1 MAFQPGSKKLQ
12 FSIKMGVDILDGR
25 NSIAYKDVWNPN
37 IKNGEILQHSIA
49 SPDFYEASN
58 SIVNWSYLLPLSFL
72 GYFASFLVK
81 FDGCKRPCRIGYPWC
96 FGSCHQQEDKNARN
110 QHFNFWRKL
119 RILCLSFVSRLQTK
133 QTYSI
138 IYIYILTFIYTSFP
152 NHVFLTQFSLTWI
165 STQPPPKKQ
174 HTQTHTSVSGKGPMV
189 QFQSFQM
196 QGFSIPKSSKATHL
210 RGSCIGK
217 TSFGRIFCFGF
228 CGKKTWWEIIHLF
241 EDVGECPNKI

>member
-1 MAFQPGSKKLQ
+1 MAAKDPVELATLGVLAVATNRKTKMHETNT
-12 FSIKMGVDILDGR
+12 SIFDE
-25 NSIAYKDVWNPN
+25 N
-37 IKNGEILQHSIA
+37 
-49 SPDFYEASN
+49 
-58 SIVNWSYLLPLSFL
+58 L
-72 GYFASFLVK
+72 G
-81 FDGCKRPCRIGYPWC
+81 
-96 FGSCHQQEDKNARN
+96 
-110 QHFNFWRKL
+110 
-119 RILCLSFVSRLQTK
+119 SFVYPLCQDYKRNKHTVL
-133 QTYSI
+133 Y

-174 HTQTHTSVSGKGPMV
+174 HTQTHTSVSAKGPMV

-228 CGKKTWWEIIHLF
+228 FGKKTWWEIIHLF

>member
-1 MAFQPGSKKLQ
+1 MAAKDPVELATLGVLAVATNRKTKMHETNT
-12 FSIKMGVDILDGR
+12 SIFDE
-25 NSIAYKDVWNPN
+25 N
-37 IKNGEILQHSIA
+37 
-49 SPDFYEASN
+49 
-58 SIVNWSYLLPLSFL
+58 L
-72 GYFASFLVK
+72 G
-81 FDGCKRPCRIGYPWC
+81 
-96 FGSCHQQEDKNARN
+96 
-110 QHFNFWRKL
+110 
-119 RILCLSFVSRLQTK
+119 SFVYPLCQDYKRNKHTVL
-133 QTYSI
+133 
-138 IYIYILTFIYTSFP
+138 YIYILTFIYTSFP